1 MLLGTFRSCRWKWN
15 RWLDLW
21 KFWYYL
27 LCQQLHILSVCVS
40 DTVDVLMQCFE
51 GVWVLWLLCIC
62 LFARL
67 STWDFP
73 IVVLSLGLGSS
84 SESFCIALLGKYTN
98 PFQPKCRQ
106 HWGKDTAA
114 RSLSFNHPSLG
125 WNEDLF
131 LFVKTYK
138 SMFVQLSTLTLTAC
152 SDICIDHCV
161 IQLPQ
166 FQGYF

>member
-1 MLLGTFRSCRWKWN
+1 MKVKSVT
-15 RWLDLW
+15 LDLW

-40 DTVDVLMQCFE
+40 DTVDVLMHTAVFRRRVGSLITLHMSVC
-51 GVWVLWLLCIC
+51 V
-62 LFARL
+62 
-67 STWDFP
+67 S
-73 IVVLSLGLGSS
+73 VLSLGLGSS
-84 SESFCIALLGKYTN
+84 SESFCIALLGKCTN
-98 PFQPKCRQ
+98 AFQPKCRQ

-131 LFVKTYK
+131 LLVKTYK
-138 SMFVQLSTLTLTAC
+138 SMFVQLSTLTLPAR